1 MKSIKEKIIQSF
13 EIKTEEKKNKLKN
26 ELNEDIQKI
35 LNEIKENDEIDK
47 SISKL
52 SKIVEKT
59 LNTFFEI
66 SNISEKSKNDI
77 TFFLN
82 NLCKWCKERL
92 NDIIIDLIKENSN
105 ELGILNLNEQ
115 TKVKKNHNVEKS
127 LRNEK
132 TFEDYRIQSE
142 IDLKPTIINQVYYI
156 AIKYIYNLIS
166 ENLVKMSEVVMKEQI
181 DKILT
186 ELRNIISDAKFKKL
200 SNKILEEM
208 IKIK

>member
-1 MKSIKEKIIQSF
+1 M
-13 EIKTEEKKNKLKN
+13 
-26 ELNEDIQKI
+26 
-35 LNEIKENDEIDK
+35 ND
-47 SISKL
+47 L
-52 SKIVEKT
+52 R
-59 LNTFFEI
+59 
-66 SNISEKSKNDI
+66 
-77 TFFLN
+77 
-82 NLCKWCKERL
+82 KWCKETL

-105 ELGILNLNEQ
+105 ELAILNLNEQ

-142 IDLKPTIINQVYYI
+142 IDLKPTIINQIYYI

-166 ENLVKMSEVVMKEQI
+166 ENLVEMSEVVMKEQI
-181 DKILT
+181 DKILP
-186 ELRNIISDAKFKKL
+186 ELRNIISDEKLKKL